1 MPGKNTE
8 KREKILLIDEKSD
21 KPLIGGLEQQGYE
34 VITCESPQKAW
45 GFVYPSR
52 PHLIILHL
60 EEPSSTD
67 IYALQ
72 ECRALADGVP
82 VVIATGASRIQA
94 FIKQLGNGALRFLP
108 LPLKPNVAREIL
120 HAFEPPVTDG
130 PSEPEWSKRL

>member
-1 MPGKNTE
+1 MPAKNTE
-8 KREKILLIDEKSD
+8 KREKILLIDGKWD
-21 KPLIGGLEQQGYE
+21 QPLIGGLEQQGYE

-60 EEPSSTD
+60 EEPSSAD

-82 VVIATGASRIQA
+82 VVIATGASQIQA
-94 FIKQLGNGALRFLP
+94 FIEQLGNGALRFLP
-108 LPLKPNVAREIL
+108 LPLKPNAAREIL
-120 HAFEPPVTDG
+120 HAFERPVTD
-130 PSEPEWSKRL
+130 RLSVRT